1 MKQFVDLRNK
11 SLVLDFKMV
20 KLFQYFQ
27 SFGEEKLHI
36 DEDQKVTSVINNK
49 LTKTFFLVLFVRE
62 ILHNVTDLPKMKC
75 IHLFYMYCLEIV
87 TDMLYRVCIR
97 LYLRVRKQ
105 KTTAFILKI

>member
-36 DEDQKVTSVINNK
+36 YI
-49 LTKTFFLVLFVRE
+49 FLVLFVRE

-87 TDMLYRVCIR
+87 TDMFIEFALGSIYE
-97 LYLRVRKQ
+97 LENRKRQ
-105 KTTAFILKI
+105 PSF